1 MDDFLGQEEI
11 DALLKE
17 GLKEAEV
24 KAAPSSSDYHHNTTL
39 DQRKLD
45 LILEIPVKGRVVLAK
60 TRRSLS
66 ELLELQ
72 LGKIVETEKN
82 ISELVDFCI
91 NDKIVARGEI
101 VVVDESFGLR
111 IKHILTPEDR
121 IQKLK

>member
-1 MDDFLGQEEI
+1 MNDFLDQEEI

-17 GLKEAEV
+17 GLKEADEKV
-24 KAAPSSSDYHHNTTL
+24 ASASDYSNDTTA

-72 LGKIVETEKN
+72 LGQIVETEKN

-111 IKHILTPEDR
+111 IKHILTPPDR